1 MTVNVGIIGFG
12 YWGPNLVRNFAAV
25 KDVHVTHIADLNEA
39 RLVAARE
46 SYGTTFIT
54 KNYKD
59 LLQDP
64 QVHAV
69 IIATPVSTHFR
80 LASEALQAGKHV
92 LIEKPMTRTVDE
104 ARKLIALAKE
114 KGKVLMVD
122 HTFEYCKP
130 VEKINE
136 YIQHGEL
143 GEVFSISMSRL
154 NLGLF
159 QKDINV
165 IGDLCP
171 HDISFLLHLLKQMPI
186 SVNAVGMDHVQKGI
200 EDDCH
205 VFLKFGKNIT
215 ASIHVS
221 WLDPCK
227 VRRVA
232 IVGSKK
238 MLLYDDVEPTDK
250 IKLYDKG
257 IVKSK
262 DGLPVLQYY
271 TTPEEFQLAYKYG
284 DVVIPKIDMKEPLF
298 AMASHFISCIRDGK
312 KPLTDGVSGLRVVK
326 ILEAAQQSLK
336 SNGAAVPI
344 DGSFDDP

>member
-1 MTVNVGIIGFG
+1 MTINIGIIGFG

-25 KDVHVTHIADLNEA
+25 KDVRVTHIADLDDV
-39 RLVAARE
+39 RLATAKDI
-46 SYGTTFIT
+46 YPGCTTT

-59 LLQDP
+59 MLTDP
-64 QVHAV
+64 DVHAV
-69 IIATPVSTHFR
+69 IVATPVTSHFR
-80 LASEALQAGKHV
+80 FASEALQHGKHV
-92 LIEKPMTRTVDE
+92 LIEKPMTHTVDE

-130 VEKINE
+130 VEKIDG
-136 YIQHGEL
+136 YIKGGEL

-165 IGDLCP
+165 IWDLCP
-171 HDISFLLHLLKQMPI
+171 HDISILLHLLRQMPV

-205 VFLKFGKNIT
+205 VFLRFGKNIT
-215 ASIHVS
+215 ASLHVS

-227 VRRVA
+227 VRRIA

-250 IKLYDKG
+250 IKLYDRG

-284 DVVIPKIDMKEPLF
+284 DVVIPKVDLKEPL
-298 AMASHFISCIRDGK
+298 AVMANHFVSCIRDGK
-312 KPLTDGVSGLRVVK
+312 APLTDGISGLRVVK

-336 SNGAAVPI
+336 NNGVVIAI
-344 DGSFDDP
+344 DGSFDAP